1 MKTINGVSMDQIIS
15 KPALS
20 EIVGLSVS
28 QLTRLEKEDRFP
40 KRIHIGKRRVGW
52 SLKEVV
58 AWIEEKKESRNILNN

>member
-1 MKTINGVSMDQIIS
+1 MKIINDVSMDQIIS

-40 KRIHIGKRRVGW
+40 KRIHIGKRRVCW